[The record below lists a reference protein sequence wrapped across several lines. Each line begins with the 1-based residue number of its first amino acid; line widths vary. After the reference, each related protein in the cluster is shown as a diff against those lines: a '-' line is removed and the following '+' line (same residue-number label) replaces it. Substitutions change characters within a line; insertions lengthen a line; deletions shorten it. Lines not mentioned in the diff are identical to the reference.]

1 MNELTLREIRLKLGV
16 TVDEMADGLDVPKS
30 SYYSWESRNR
40 TPEGGMEKVQKLYD
54 DTIEHMDDGI
64 DIVEKIGTIKRH
76 YKLSYDS
83 LAQLV
88 GAKYGSS
95 VIHWMNDVQP
105 RLKYMIRI
113 NELHYSIVG
122 KKHKAEAGSKN
133 TFCRINPLDRES
145 WKVKVENKVIV
156 WK

>member
-1 MNELTLREIRLKLGV
+1 MNKRQRKKKILN
-16 TVDEMADGLDVPKS
+16 GLS
-30 SYYSWESRNR
+30 TEERYRR
-40 TPEGGMEKVQKLYD
+40 THCPVCE
-54 DTIEHMDDGI
+54 
-64 DIVEKIGTIKRH
+64 EKIGTIKRH
-76 YKLSYDS
+76 YKLSYDN

-113 NELHYSIVG
+113 NELYYKIVS
-122 KKHKAEAGSKN
+122 KKRKAKAGSKN
-133 TFCRINPLDRES
+133 TFCRINPLDKNS
-145 WKVKVENKVIV
+145 WKVKVENEVIV